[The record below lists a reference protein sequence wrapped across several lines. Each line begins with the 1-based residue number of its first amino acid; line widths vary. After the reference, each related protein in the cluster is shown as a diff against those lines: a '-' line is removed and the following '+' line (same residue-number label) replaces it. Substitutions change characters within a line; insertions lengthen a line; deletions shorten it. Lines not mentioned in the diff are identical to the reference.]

1 MTWGF
6 STPGHFMRPF
16 CPGFPGV
23 LAPCL
28 LGGRMLAGGLL
39 VKNGLIGLDQSSESL
54 PMLLPI
60 AIVAGKAAAKPSPVN
75 SPLPARGPRPY
86 SGLNQVDLNQRAA
99 GIARAGAAG
108 RWSASSAAATRCCR
122 SGSPLGDAL
131 AAAASFASRSPGT
144 ASPGQTCGR
153 LSAGFAWPVARR
165 PRQANH
171 LPLGWA
177 PPCPQPC
184 RDTHRDYERRPRCA
198 PRYRKA
204 GCATMSTSR
213 LPCVAT
219 VPWRWRSSWP

>member
-1 MTWGF
+1 
-6 STPGHFMRPF
+6 
-16 CPGFPGV
+16 V

-28 LGGRMLAGGLL
+28 LGGRMLAGGRL

-86 SGLNQVDLNQRAA
+86 SGLNQVDLNQRAP

-153 LSAGFAWPVARR
+153 LSAGFAWPGVRARLIICRSAGHPHALSPAATLTVTTSAVRDARR
-165 PRQANH
+165 ATEKQ
-171 LPLGWA
+171 
-177 PPCPQPC
+177 
-184 RDTHRDYERRPRCA
+184 DA
-198 PRYRKA
+198 PR
-204 GCATMSTSR
+204 
-213 LPCVAT
+213 
-219 VPWRWRSSWP
+219 